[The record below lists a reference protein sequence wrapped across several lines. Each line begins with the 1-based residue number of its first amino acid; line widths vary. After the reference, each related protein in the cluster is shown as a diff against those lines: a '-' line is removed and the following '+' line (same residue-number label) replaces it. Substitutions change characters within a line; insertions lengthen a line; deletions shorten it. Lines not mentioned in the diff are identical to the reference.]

1 MGYKHIHSYKC
12 IDMNT
17 GKSTVT
23 NTSTRAYTGIKN
35 ASASLCNVCI
45 IVCCIGARSS
55 GYFNWT
61 CANVLESSGD
71 TFSFFGARAFTTAI
85 NGSDFSPCTV
95 SYTTGSRA
103 GSPDMKKTIRQL
115 QANMDPGGLCACR
128 VNVVFAQKADLVH
141 LFLEAHNQ
149 NYKGEWVVG
158 DLLLGSLA
166 DVARDLKNELE
177 DSSVYE
183 ILQGMCELMLE

>member
-1 MGYKHIHSYKC
+1 
-12 IDMNT
+12 MNT
-17 GKSTVT
+17 GKNAVT
-23 NTSTRAYTGIKN
+23 NMSTRAYTGIKN

-45 IVCCIGARSS
+45 IVCCIGARTS

-71 TFSFFGARAFTTAI
+71 SFSFFGARAFTAAIKSINAI
-85 NGSDFSPCTV
+85 NGSDFRLCTV
-95 SYTTGSRA
+95 GYKSGD
-103 GSPDMKKTIRQL
+103 PDDIKQTITQL
-115 QANMDPGGLCACR
+115 HDNMEPGGLCACR
-128 VNVVFAQKADLVH
+128 VNVVFAQNADLAQ
-141 LFLEAHNQ
+141 LFLEAHTQ
-149 NYKGEWVVG
+149 KYKGEWVVG
-158 DLLLGSLA
+158 DSLLGSLA